1 VELMATKVKMDT
13 KEKIIDQAR
22 GLFAERGYNG
32 ATTSEIARR
41 VGVSEAALYKH
52 FKSKKEILLACITP
66 SVPVKLEISMAPSA
80 KEIVGARVDLV
91 RNNLDSF
98 NILFKESL
106 HHPEI
111 AQMFLEQVYIKDRR
125 MEHLIRKFR
134 KGDLSPQK
142 TLIYELGITSAIW
155 SVLNYQKIQG
165 QHQAGNPGGD
175 MAEEMAHFLLYGI
188 AGHQEEQEENTQ

>member
-1 VELMATKVKMDT
+1 MSTKVKMDT
-13 KEKIIDQAR
+13 KERIIHEAR
-22 GLFAERGYNG
+22 SLFAQRGYNG

-66 SVPVKLEISMAPSA
+66 SLPAKPESSIEPSA
-80 KEIVGARVDLV
+80 RDVVEARVELV

-111 AQMFLEQVYIKDRR
+111 AQMFVEQIYTKDLR
-125 MEHLIRKFR
+125 MEQLIKKFR
-134 KGDLSPQK
+134 KGDLLPQQ

-155 SVLNYQKIQG
+155 SILNYQKIQG
-165 QHQAGNPGGD
+165 QLQAGNPGEN

-188 AGHQEEQEENTQ
+188 AGNQEEQ

>member
-1 VELMATKVKMDT
+1 MGTKMDT
-13 KEKIIDQAR
+13 KEKIIEKAR
-22 GLFAERGYNG
+22 SLFAQRGYSA
-32 ATTSEIARR
+32 ATTAEIARR

-66 SVPVKLEISMAPSA
+66 SFPVKPECSSEPTARDVV
-80 KEIVGARVDLV
+80 EARVELV

-111 AQMFLEQVYIKDRR
+111 AQLFLEQIYTRDRR
-125 MEHLIRKFR
+125 MEQLIKKFR
-134 KGDLSPQK
+134 GEDVLPSQL
-142 TLIYELGITSAIW
+142 LIYEMGITSAIW
-155 SVLNYQKIQG
+155 SVLNYQKIQKQLG
-165 QHQAGNPGGD
+165 AEKLPAGN

-188 AGHQEEQEENTQ
+188 AGKQEAREEQPL